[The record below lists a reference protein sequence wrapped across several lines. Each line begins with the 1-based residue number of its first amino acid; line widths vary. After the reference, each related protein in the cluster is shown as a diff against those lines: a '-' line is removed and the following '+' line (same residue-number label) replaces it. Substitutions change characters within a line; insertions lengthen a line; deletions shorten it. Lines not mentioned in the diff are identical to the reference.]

1 MSKILEVSDDTHM
14 LVAKMQLEILE
25 KYKRK
30 PLMVDITDIA
40 IREGIDKVEDKLKD
54 KILR

>member
-1 MSKILEVSDDTHM
+1 MSKVLEVSEDIHM
-14 LVAKMQLEILE
+14 LVARLQLELLD

-40 IREGIDKVEDKLKD
+40 IREGISKVEDKLKD
-54 KILR
+54 KLIK